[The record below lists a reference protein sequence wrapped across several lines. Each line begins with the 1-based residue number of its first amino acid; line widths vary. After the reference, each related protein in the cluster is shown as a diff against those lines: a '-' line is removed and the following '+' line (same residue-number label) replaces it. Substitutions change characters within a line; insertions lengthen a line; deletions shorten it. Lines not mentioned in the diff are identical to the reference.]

1 MLSVLPKELEY
12 KVETRKYEKLE
23 VMQPRINNRSE
34 LPVVEYTTLDQFTW
48 SLKWRLIRE
57 RGGGL
62 KERGGY

>member
-34 LPVVEYTTLDQFTW
+34 LPVVEYTTLDQFT
-48 SLKWRLIRE
+48 
-57 RGGGL
+57 
-62 KERGGY
+62 